1 MTQENNK
8 DKFLKLFGK
17 DKDQKDKEPIEKPIV
32 LYYAKYIGVGGT
44 NKSLPIDEGI
54 YVRIYDDRID
64 IDFLKS
70 KGPRTIIH
78 YDEMIDMQ
86 HIDAGNKVD
95 LERVIGLG
103 VLTAGIGSI
112 VGLLWKRHHIVTV
125 IKYDDANGEQTIALD
140 FQGNTKYA
148 QPLIYEKMRDI
159 QQQRKLE
166 SLENTVNQPSSI
178 ADELSKIAKLK
189 EQGVITEEEFL
200 QMKNNL
206 INQRNR

>member
-8 DKFLKLFGK
+8 DKFLRLFGK
-17 DKDQKDKEPIEKPIV
+17 GKDQNKEPIEKPIV
-32 LYYAKYIGVGGT
+32 IYYAKYIGLGGT
-44 NKSLPIDEGI
+44 NKSLPIDEGV

-78 YDEMIDMQ
+78 FDEMIDMQ
-86 HIDAGNKVD
+86 NVDAGNKVD
-95 LERVIGLG
+95 VERVIGLG

-125 IKYDDANGEQTIALD
+125 IKYNDANGEQTIALD
-140 FQGNTKYA
+140 FLADTKYA
-148 QPLIYEKMRDI
+148 QPLIYKKMRDI
-159 QQQRKLE
+159 QQQRKIE
-166 SLENTVNQPSSI
+166 SLENAVNQPSSL

-206 INQRNR
+206 MKRMID